1 MQSGLV
7 YLLEALADL
16 YLIAVALRLA
26 MQWVRADFRN
36 PIVQFIVT
44 VTNPLVVPLQKVLAP
59 MYKID
64 TATLVVY
71 LLLQLAVIAL
81 LSSMTCV
88 ATPDVITLLWL
99 AIIRGLRLILNI
111 YFFVIF
117 GYVLMS
123 WIATG
128 GYNPSLAMLSNMLR
142 ELAEPVLRPV
152 QRLIP
157 PIAGWDLSPIFLLI
171 GLGAVTQMFVPW
183 ARELAAGFMCPLGAI
198 L

>member
-7 YLLEALADL
+7 YILQSLVDL

-26 MQWVRADFRN
+26 LQWVRADWRN
-36 PIVQFIVT
+36 PIVQFVVN
-44 VTNPLVVPLQKVLAP
+44 VTNPLVAPLQKVLAP

-71 LLLQLAVIAL
+71 LIIQVAVTAL
-81 LSSMTCV
+81 LASLACV
-88 ATPDVITLLWL
+88 ATPDFLTLIWL
-99 AIIRGLRLILNI
+99 AIIRGLRLLLNL

-123 WIATG
+123 WISG
-128 GYNPSLAMLSNMLR
+128 GGHNPSLAMLGNILR
-142 ELAEPVLRPV
+142 QLASPVLQPV
-152 QRLIP
+152 QKIIP
-157 PIAGWDLSPIFLLI
+157 PIAGWDLSPIFLLLI
-171 GLGAVTQMFVPW
+171 LGAVTRMLLGPAQQI
-183 ARELAAGFMCPLGAI
+183 ASGFMCPLGAI

>member
-7 YLLEALADL
+7 FVLQALADL
-16 YLIAVALRLA
+16 YLLAMALRLA

-36 PIVQFIVT
+36 PIVQFVVT

-64 TATLVVY
+64 TASLVVF

-81 LSSMTCV
+81 LSSLSCMV
-88 ATPDVITLLWL
+88 TPDVITLLWL
-99 AIIRGLRLILNI
+99 AIIRGLRMILNM
-111 YFFVIF
+111 YFFLIF

-123 WIATG
+123 WIAG
-128 GYNPSLAMLSNMLR
+128 GSYNPSLAMLGNLLR
-142 ELAEPVLRPV
+142 ELAGPVMRPV
-152 QRLIP
+152 QKLIP
-157 PIAGWDLSPIFLLI
+157 PIAGWDLSPIFVLI
-171 GLGAVTQMFVPW
+171 GLGAVTRMLLAPAQQ
-183 ARELAAGFMCPLGAI
+183 LAAGFMCPLGLI